1 MSDEHS
7 HHPHEH
13 AAPAPR
19 PQETPLD
26 PGSQALSDALRSSFF
41 IVKILMV
48 GLVLV
53 FLGSGFFTVG
63 PQERALVLRFG
74 RPVGEGESALLGPG
88 PHWAFP
94 YPIDEVVKVPI
105 TELQTVRSSVG
116 WYAVTP
122 EQEAAGQEPPAG
134 FVMDPTV
141 DGYLLTGDLNII
153 HVRARLLYRIE
164 DPVGFVFGFAGSTNL
179 VRSVLDQALVETAA
193 GFGVDD
199 ALRLNQARFR
209 EQVKLR
215 ASKLLA
221 LHGLGVAVEQ
231 VDFERGPRPPRQT
244 QAEFDAVTDAVQ
256 KRDRAMIDARNL
268 ENQILSRAE
277 AEAAAMVNRAQSDR
291 AALVEEIRSET
302 KRFETLLPSY
312 RANPS
317 LFVQLQ
323 LSETLSTVLSNAQ
336 NTLFIARRPDGRE
349 RELRLLLN
357 RPPQDR
363 PSEGAQPR

>member
-1 MSDEHS
+1 MSAEHPP
-7 HHPHEH
+7 HTHEH
-13 AAPAPR
+13 AAPR
-19 PQETPLD
+19 PPETPLD
-26 PGSQALSDALRSSFF
+26 PGSQALADALRSSFF

-48 GLVLV
+48 ALVLL

-88 PHWAFP
+88 AHWAFP
-94 YPIDEVVKVPI
+94 YPVDEVVKVPI
-105 TELQTVRSSVG
+105 TELQTVHSTVG

-122 EQEAAGQEPPAG
+122 EQEAAGQEPPGA
-134 FVMDPTV
+134 FALDPTV

-164 DPVGFVFGFAGSTNL
+164 DPVGFVFGFASSSNL

-199 ALRLNQARFR
+199 VLRLNQAGFR
-209 EQVKLR
+209 QQVKVR
-215 ASKLLA
+215 ASELLA
-221 LHGLGVAVEQ
+221 AHGLGVNVEQ

-256 KRDRAMIDARNL
+256 RRDRAMIDARNV

-277 AEAAAMVNRAQSDR
+277 AEAASRVNRAQSER

-312 RANPS
+312 RDNPS

-323 LSETLSTVLSNAQ
+323 MSETLSTVLSNAQ
-336 NTLFIARRPDGRE
+336 DTWFVPRRADGQE
-349 RELRLLLN
+349 LELRLLLN
-357 RPPQDR
+357 RPPKDR
-363 PSEGAQPR
+363 NPAGAEPR